1 MDCEVM
7 KKPLLFAAVIFC
19 LAVPGL
25 SWARALTPGLP
36 WSVTLYEGARLLALL
51 AFVLM
56 FFQFVLSSKIP
67 WVERGL
73 GPAALFKIHRRW
85 GLIAFVLILSHPAL
99 LLLSERLQGYS
110 SAMSLLKVLGVVTL
124 VALCAAVLAALLSR
138 RLHLKVQTWK
148 RIHRTTYVVFPLGL
162 VHSLLIGTTLQK
174 APARIMWIVLAV
186 GYAAILGYR
195 IVKGSQ
201 KRHPA

>member
-1 MDCEVM
+1 M

-19 LAVPGL
+19 LALPGF

-36 WSVTLYEGARLLALL
+36 WSVYLYEGGRLLALL

-67 WVERGL
+67 WVERRL

-99 LLLSERLQGYS
+99 LLLSEWLQGFT
-110 SAMSLLKVLGVVTL
+110 SAMSLLKVLGVLTL

-138 RLHLKVQTWK
+138 RLHLKIQTWK
-148 RIHRTTYVVFPLGL
+148 RIHRATYAAFPLGL
-162 VHSLLIGTTLQK
+162 VHSLIIGTTLQK
-174 APARIMWIVLAV
+174 GPTRVLWFALGA
-186 GYAAILGYR
+186 GYAAMLAHKAVR
-195 IVKGSQ
+195 GSQ
-201 KRHPA
+201 RKRPD

>member
-1 MDCEVM
+1 M
-7 KKPLLFAAVIFC
+7 KKALLFVAMIFC

-25 SWARALTPGLP
+25 SWARALMPGLP
-36 WSVTLYEGARLLALL
+36 WSVYLYEGGRLLALL

-73 GPAALFKIHRRW
+73 GAGTLFQLHKRW
-85 GLIAFVLILSHPAL
+85 GLVAFVLILSHPVL

-110 SAMSLLKVLGVVTL
+110 SAMTPVKVLGAATWVI
-124 VALCAAVLAALLSR
+124 LCAAVLAALLSR
-138 RLHLKVQTWK
+138 RLHLKYQTWK
-148 RIHRTTYVVFPLGL
+148 RVHKATYVVFPLGW

-174 APARIMWIVLAV
+174 GPSRVLWLILAV
-186 GYAAILGYR
+186 GYVAILGYKALR
-195 IVKGSQ
+195 GSQ
-201 KRHPA
+201 KTHPA